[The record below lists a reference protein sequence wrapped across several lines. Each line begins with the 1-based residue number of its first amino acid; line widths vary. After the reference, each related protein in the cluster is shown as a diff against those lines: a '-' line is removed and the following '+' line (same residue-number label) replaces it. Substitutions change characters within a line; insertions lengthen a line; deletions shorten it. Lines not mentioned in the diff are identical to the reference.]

1 MIVKKLKESI
11 KKEKER
17 TKKAMEERERVEKE
31 MNIMIE
37 DKLGGMQG

>member
-37 DKLGGMQG
+37 DKLGGMQV